1 MEAGTREKV
10 SSGAGVSREE
20 RKVVEDAVGEVAD
33 DQSKLSL
40 RAHDHTFEFYLK
52 WVGKSLEGFEQGRAL
67 I

>member
-1 MEAGTREKV
+1 M
-10 SSGAGVSREE
+10 
-20 RKVVEDAVGEVAD
+20 VEDSVGEMAD